1 MSDHL
6 HFSKIDN
13 AGIIILKR
21 PKALNALNLQM
32 ARSIKKRLIQWKNN
46 KNINCIIIKG
56 IGNAFCAGGDI
67 KSICLSKKNSSLR
80 KNFFKEEY
88 ELNYLIKNFPKP
100 YLAIWNGIVMGGGV
114 GLSIYGKY
122 RLATINTKF
131 AMPESAIGF
140 FPDVGTSYLLSR
152 MKKSI
157 GLFLALSGY
166 VLNYYETYKL
176 GLANIYANDDELIN
190 LEKSFIKT
198 GKLKINSFNDFK
210 DCKSDLLNNILLIDR
225 CFSSNNIKDII
236 KSLKNDN
243 SSFAKKILE
252 ILLKRCPMSLAIT
265 CEMIKRAKKSSF
277 KSCLH
282 MDYHLSQIM
291 INREDFNNGVTE
303 VLINKTHN
311 QIWNPSS
318 IKQVN
323 SNIKKNFNNISTR
336 KLNLDIL

>member
-1 MSDHL
+1 MSEYL
-6 HFSKIDN
+6 NFNKIDN
-13 AGIIILKR
+13 VGIIILNR

-32 ARSIKKRLIQWKNN
+32 AKSIKKKLIQWRNN
-46 KNINCIIIKG
+46 KNISCIIIKG

-100 YLAIWNGIVMGGGV
+100 YLAIWDGIVMGGGV

-122 RLATINTKF
+122 RVATKNTKF

-157 GLFLALSGY
+157 GLFLALTGY
-166 VLNYYETYKL
+166 ILNYYETYKL
-176 GLANIYANDDELIN
+176 GLANIYVNDDKLIN
-190 LEKSFIKT
+190 IEKSFIKT
-198 GKLKINSFNDFK
+198 GMLKTNSFNNFR
-210 DCKSDLLNNILLIDR
+210 DCESDLLNNTLLIDK
-225 CFSSNNIKDII
+225 CFSSINIKDIT
-236 KSLKNDN
+236 KNLKNDN
-243 SSFAKKILE
+243 SSFSKKILE

-277 KSCLH
+277 MGCLH

-291 INREDFNNGVTE
+291 IDREDFNNGVTE

-323 SNIKKNFNNISTR
+323 SNIKKIFNNISTK